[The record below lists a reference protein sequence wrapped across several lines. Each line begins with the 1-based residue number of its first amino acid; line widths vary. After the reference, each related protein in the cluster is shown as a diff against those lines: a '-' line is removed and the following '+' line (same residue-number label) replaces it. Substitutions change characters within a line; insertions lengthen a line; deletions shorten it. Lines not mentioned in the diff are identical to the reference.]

1 MELISVIIPTYN
13 HAKYLK
19 RAVTSVLDQIY
30 GEFEVLI
37 IDDGSLDNTFN
48 VCQELLNIDSRIKYF
63 YQKNKGL
70 SAARNYGL
78 SIANGVWIQFLDAD
92 DLIDKNKFYCQINKI
107 KSSNISYSELVLCF
121 SDFIRSDIDDPNK
134 ELLLYKSRLP
144 ITNHLFLNDVIL
156 NWENIVSIPIHSFL
170 YDIRYFKE
178 YGLRFDESLKNH
190 EDFDILISILS
201 LNTKVVFCSE
211 KLVNYT
217 FSTKSMSSDIN
228 VMNSG
233 FKIVLRKHLFLTTRF
248 DIFILIKMK
257 LSVLNRYSFFDKLY
271 FRFRSLFS
279 KYFV

>member
-233 FKIVLRKHLFLTTRF
+233 FKIVLRKHLLLTTRF